1 VLIIDARTAT
11 VVPWAARGPA
21 RAAWTALCVQRY
33 CGMYGMYGKFFTAP
47 ALELVNYRNSDARN
61 LLFSQTRG

>member
-1 VLIIDARTAT
+1 MLIIDARTAT

-33 CGMYGMYGKFFTAP
+33 CGMYGMYGKFFYCSGSGTG
-47 ALELVNYRNSDARN
+47 ELP
-61 LLFSQTRG
+61 